1 MAAAAGLDFGYFFRL
16 TAASQFGLGP
26 GCLIVAIQ
34 ACCGIVDS
42 RRVRQS
48 GSMFRSVS
56 RGLIGHAFPILIAQL
71 SSIGMMVVD
80 TAVLGHVS
88 SIDLAAVAI
97 GGGIHVSIVFALV
110 GIVQAVSPVVAHLHG
125 AGRDDE
131 VAGVLQQGFWL
142 AMLLAVPGILFL
154 THPGAVLGMA
164 DMDAAVE
171 AKVRQYLALLAWGL
185 PASLFYRTFYAF
197 CNALGKPRV
206 LMGIGLLS
214 LALHA
219 LLAWGFALQGWLGE
233 PLGVVGCAL
242 SNILIGWLACTSGA
256 AYLAFGPLG
265 PRYRPFSNWQLP
277 NWAAWR
283 ELLRIGVPMGL
294 SNLVEITSFTLIALF
309 VASLG
314 ATVVGGHRIVAN
326 LSALIYMLPLSL
338 GIATMS
344 AIGQAV
350 GARDGLRARVTIRAG
365 LILAGASST
374 AIGFLLWLVAE
385 PVVAAYTDDPAVRS
399 VAMGLIIYVAI
410 YQFFDA
416 LQTIAGH
423 ALRAY
428 RVTFVPMLVQI
439 FCFWGVGLLGGAWL
453 CYRWPTPLGV
463 AGFWMAAAASLL
475 LAAAM
480 LLPLLRKVM
489 LATESTP

>member
-1 MAAAAGLDFGYFFRL
+1 MFRAAA
-16 TAASQFGLGP
+16 
-26 GCLIVAIQ
+26 
-34 ACCGIVDS
+34 
-42 RRVRQS
+42 
-48 GSMFRSVS
+48 
-56 RGLIGHAFPILIAQL
+56 RGLVAHALPILIAQL

-88 SIDLAAVAI
+88 SLDLAAVAI
-97 GGGIHVSIVFALV
+97 GGGIHVSVVFALV
-110 GIVQAVSPVVAHLHG
+110 GILQAVSPVVAHLHG
-125 AGRDDE
+125 AGRDGE
-131 VAGVLQQGFWL
+131 VAGILQQGFWL

-171 AKVRQYLALLAWGL
+171 AKVRQYLALLAWSL
-185 PASLFYRTFYAF
+185 PAALFYRTFWAF

-206 LMGIGLLS
+206 LMGIGLFS
-214 LALHA
+214 LASHA
-219 LLAWGFALQGWLGE
+219 LLAWGFALQGWFGA
-233 PLGVVGCAL
+233 PLGVAGCAL
-242 SNILIGWLACTSGA
+242 SNVLIGWLACASAA

-265 PRYRPFSNWQLP
+265 RRYQPFANWQSP
-277 NWAAWR
+277 NGATWR

-294 SNLVEITSFTLIALF
+294 SNLVEITAFTLIALF

-314 ATVVGGHRIVAN
+314 ATVVAGHRIVAN
-326 LSALIYMLPLSL
+326 LSALIYMMPLSL
-338 GIATMS
+338 GIATM
-344 AIGQAV
+344 AAVGQALGAHD
-350 GARDGLRARVTIRAG
+350 GARARATIRAG
-365 LILAGASST
+365 LILAGASSS
-374 AIGFLLWLVAE
+374 AVGLLLWLGAE
-385 PVVAAYTDDPAVRS
+385 LLVAAYTDDPAVRA
-399 VAMGLIIYVAI
+399 VAVSLIIYVAI

-423 ALRAY
+423 VLRAY

-453 CYRWPTPLGV
+453 CYRWSTPLGV
-463 AGFWMAAAASLL
+463 AGFWLAAALSLL

-489 LATESTP
+489 QATESTL

>member
-1 MAAAAGLDFGYFFRL
+1 MFRAAA
-16 TAASQFGLGP
+16 
-26 GCLIVAIQ
+26 
-34 ACCGIVDS
+34 
-42 RRVRQS
+42 
-48 GSMFRSVS
+48 
-56 RGLIGHAFPILIAQL
+56 RGLVAHALPILIAQL

-88 SIDLAAVAI
+88 SLDLAAVAI
-97 GGGIHVSIVFALV
+97 GGGIHVSVVFALV
-110 GIVQAVSPVVAHLHG
+110 GILQAVSPVVAHLHG

-131 VAGVLQQGFWL
+131 VAGVLQQSFWL
-142 AMLLAVPGILFL
+142 AMLLAVPGIVFL

-171 AKVRQYLALLAWGL
+171 AKVREYLALLAWSL
-185 PASLFYRTFYAF
+185 PAALFYRTFWAF

-206 LMGIGLLS
+206 LMGIGLFS

-219 LLAWGFALQGWLGE
+219 LLAWGFALQGWLGA
-233 PLGVVGCAL
+233 PLGVAGCAL
-242 SNILIGWLACTSGA
+242 SNILIGWLACVSAA

-265 PRYRPFSNWQLP
+265 RRYRPFSNWQAP
-277 NWAAWR
+277 HWATWR

-314 ATVVGGHRIVAN
+314 ATVVAGHRIVAN
-326 LSALIYMLPLSL
+326 LSALIYMMPLSL
-338 GIATMS
+338 GIATM
-344 AIGQAV
+344 AAVGQAV
-350 GARDGLRARVTIRAG
+350 GAHDAARARATIRAG
-365 LILAGASST
+365 LILAGASSSVV
-374 AIGFLLWLVAE
+374 GLLLWLSAE
-385 PVVAAYTDDPAVRS
+385 PLIAAYTDDPAVRA
-399 VAMGLIIYVAI
+399 VALSLIIYVAI

-423 ALRAY
+423 VLRAY

-439 FCFWGVGLLGGAWL
+439 FCFWGIGLLGGAWL
-453 CYRWPTPLGV
+453 CYRWSTPLGV
-463 AGFWMAAAASLL
+463 AGFWLAAALSLL

-480 LLPLLRKVM
+480 LLPLLRKVIQ
-489 LATESTP
+489 ATESSL

>member
-1 MAAAAGLDFGYFFRL
+1 MFRAAA
-16 TAASQFGLGP
+16 
-26 GCLIVAIQ
+26 
-34 ACCGIVDS
+34 
-42 RRVRQS
+42 
-48 GSMFRSVS
+48 
-56 RGLIGHAFPILIAQL
+56 RGLMAHALPILIAQL

-88 SIDLAAVAI
+88 SLDLAAVAI

-110 GIVQAVSPVVAHLHG
+110 GIVQAVSPLVAHLHG

-142 AMLLAVPGILFL
+142 AMLLAVPGIAFL

-185 PASLFYRTFYAF
+185 PASLFYRTFWAF

-206 LMGIGLLS
+206 LMGIGLFS

-242 SNILIGWLACTSGA
+242 SNILIGWLACVSAG

-265 PRYRPFSNWQLP
+265 QRYRPFSQWQLP
-277 NWAAWR
+277 HWATWR

-314 ATVVGGHRIVAN
+314 ATVVAGHRIVAN
-326 LSALIYMLPLSL
+326 LSALIYMMPLSL
-338 GIATMS
+338 GIATM
-344 AIGQAV
+344 AAVGQAV
-350 GARDGLRARVTIRAG
+350 GAHDAVRARATIRAG
-365 LILAGASST
+365 LILAGASSS
-374 AIGFLLWLVAE
+374 AVGLLLWLSAE
-385 PVVAAYTDDPAVRS
+385 PLVAAYTDDPAVRA
-399 VAMGLIIYVAI
+399 VAMSLIVYVAI

-423 ALRAY
+423 VLRAY

-453 CYRWPTPLGV
+453 CYRWATPLGV
-463 AGFWMAAAASLL
+463 AGFWLASALSLL

-480 LLPLLRKVM
+480 LLPLLRKVVV
-489 LATESTP
+489 ATESFP

>member
-1 MAAAAGLDFGYFFRL
+1 MFRAAA
-16 TAASQFGLGP
+16 
-26 GCLIVAIQ
+26 
-34 ACCGIVDS
+34 
-42 RRVRQS
+42 
-48 GSMFRSVS
+48 
-56 RGLIGHAFPILIAQL
+56 RGLIAHALPILIAQL

-88 SIDLAAVAI
+88 SLDLAAVAI
-97 GGGIHVSIVFALV
+97 GGGIHVSVVFALV
-110 GIVQAVSPVVAHLHG
+110 GILQAVSPVVAHLHG

-142 AMLLAVPGILFL
+142 AILLAVPGILFL

-171 AKVRQYLALLAWGL
+171 AKVRQYLTLLAWGL
-185 PASLFYRTFYAF
+185 PASLFYRTFWAF

-206 LMGIGLLS
+206 LMGIGLFS
-214 LALHA
+214 LTLHA
-219 LLAWGFALQGWLGE
+219 LLAWGLALQGWLGE
-233 PLGVVGCAL
+233 PLGVAGCAL
-242 SNILIGWLACTSGA
+242 SNILIGWLACVSAA

-265 PRYRPFSNWQLP
+265 RRYRPFSNWQSP
-277 NWAAWR
+277 HWATWR

-314 ATVVGGHRIVAN
+314 ATVVAGHRIVAN
-326 LSALIYMLPLSL
+326 LSALIYMMPLSL
-338 GIATMS
+338 GIATM
-344 AIGQAV
+344 AAVGQAV
-350 GARDGLRARVTIRAG
+350 GAHDVARARATIRAG
-365 LILAGASST
+365 LILAGASSSVV
-374 AIGFLLWLVAE
+374 GFLLWLTAE
-385 PVVAAYTDDPAVRS
+385 PLVAAYTDDPDVRA
-399 VAMGLIIYVAI
+399 VAMSLIIYVAI

-423 ALRAY
+423 VLRAY

-439 FCFWGVGLLGGAWL
+439 FCFWGIGLLGGAWL
-453 CYRWPTPLGV
+453 CYRWSTPLGV
-463 AGFWMAAAASLL
+463 AGFWLGAALSLL

-480 LLPLLRKVM
+480 LLPLLRKVVV
-489 LATESTP
+489 ATESIP